1 MVLDYVEEL
10 ERCHVWGNFIQRVS
24 FDSSEANQKMISV
37 NPSGFACSYNESALD
52 NLSHEHGGKKEF
64 SANRSRR
71 GRFYNVLSCL
81 HFSEPIQTFWTF
93 TIKDLQTNFE
103 TSDGFYSGQFQKL
116 LEGLTLRYKRGKTNG
131 LKNFVWVSEAQERGN
146 IHFHLVTSTK
156 FLSVQ
161 FVQDY
166 WNKLVG
172 QDSKNSVDVE
182 FIKES
187 SIRNISGYFAKYMSK
202 SHDLNEQKNGLKGRV
217 IFAKSFGYSRNFKIF
232 ENFKIHRNQL
242 LLQFPEL
249 ENTKVTK
256 KISEEI
262 SIDYYF
268 LNSEKVIE
276 FLKIKEKE
284 EREAQEREAKAREAI
299 GFI

>member
-1 MVLDYVEEL
+1 
-10 ERCHVWGNFIQRVS
+10 
-24 FDSSEANQKMISV
+24 MISL
-37 NPSGFACSYNESALD
+37 NPSGFACSFNEAALE
-52 NLSHEHGGKKEF
+52 NLSNDNGGKKEF

-81 HFSEPIQTFWTF
+81 HYSETIQTFWTF

-103 TSDGFYSGQFQKL
+103 VSDGHYSALFQKL
-116 LEGLTLRYKRGKTNG
+116 LEGLTLRYKRGRPNG

-156 FLSVQ
+156 FISVN
-161 FVQDY
+161 FVQEY

-172 QDSKNSVDVE
+172 QESKNSVDVE
-182 FIKES
+182 FIEQK

-202 SHDLNEQKNGLKGRV
+202 THTNFEGKGLKGRI
-217 IFAKSFGYSRNFKIF
+217 IFSKSFGYSRNFKIF

-242 LLQFPEL
+242 LLNFPDL
-249 ENTKVTK
+249 EKTKVTK
-256 KISEEI
+256 IISEEI

-276 FLKIKEKE
+276 FLKIQEKEQKEIE
-284 EREAQEREAKAREAI
+284 EREAKEREAI

>member
-1 MVLDYVEEL
+1 
-10 ERCHVWGNFIQRVS
+10 
-24 FDSSEANQKMISV
+24 MISL
-37 NPSGFACSYNESALD
+37 NPSGFACSFNEAALE
-52 NLSHEHGGKKEF
+52 NLSNENGGKKEF

-103 TSDGFYSGQFQKL
+103 TSDRHYSALFQKL
-116 LEGLTLRYKRGKTNG
+116 LEGLTLRYKRARPNG

-156 FLSVQ
+156 FISVN
-161 FVQDY
+161 FVQEY

-172 QDSKNSVDVE
+172 QESKNSVDVE
-182 FIKES
+182 FIKEN

-202 SHDLNEQKNGLKGRV
+202 SHGKTFEGKGLKSRV
-217 IFAKSFGYSRNFKIF
+217 IYCKSFGYSRNFPIF
-232 ENFKIHRNQL
+232 EKLIIHPYR
-242 LLQFPEL
+242 LQKTFPDMEK
-249 ENTKVTK
+249 NKVTK

-268 LNSEKVIE
+268 LNTEKVLELLKNSAENMGLSKSTHLRQKKLQKLIE
-276 FLKIKEKE
+276 NF
-284 EREAQEREAKAREAI
+284 
-299 GFI
+299 

>member
-1 MVLDYVEEL
+1 
-10 ERCHVWGNFIQRVS
+10 
-24 FDSSEANQKMISV
+24 MISL
-37 NPSGFACSYNESALD
+37 NPSGFACSFNEAALE
-52 NLSHEHGGKKEF
+52 NLSHENGGKKEF

-81 HFSEPIQTFWTF
+81 HFSDPIQTFWTF

-103 TSDGFYSGQFQKL
+103 SSDGYYSSLFQKL
-116 LEGLTLRYKRGKTNG
+116 LEGLTRRYQRGRPNG

-156 FLSVQ
+156 FISVN
-161 FVQDY
+161 FVQEY
-166 WNKLVG
+166 WNKLCN
-172 QDSKNSVDVE
+172 QESKNSVDVE

-242 LLQFPEL
+242 LLEFPNL

-256 KISEEI
+256 KISDEI

-268 LNSEKVIE
+268 LNSEKVID

-284 EREAQEREAKAREAI
+284 EREAEEREAKEREAL
-299 GFI
+299 GLSKSTHLRQKKE